1 MVAEILDGKK
11 TSQKLLEELREK
23 VAPLEHKPVLA
34 ILLVGENP
42 ASLIYVNAKVKKAET
57 IGFKTVFK
65 QLPPTTSQEEI
76 VKQIKSWNNDNKING
91 ILVQLPLPQ
100 GIDKN
105 IILNTIEPKKDVDGL
120 TAYNSGLFYTGQ
132 APYAMP
138 CTTRGILMLLKE
150 YNIPIQGKHVAVI
163 GRSNLVGKPTAQAF
177 LFENATV
184 TTCHSHTQNLESIIK
199 TADIVIS
206 AVGEKIVNGKILKKN
221 SVVVDVGIFR
231 TPDGKISGDVEF
243 DSAKEVASYISPVPG
258 GVGPMTVI
266 ALMYNLL
273 DLYLDQHASAIR

>member
-1 MVAEILDGKK
+1 MTAEILDGKK
-11 TSQKLLEELREK
+11 TSQKLMEELQEK
-23 VAPLEHKPVLA
+23 VKNLPRKPVLA

-42 ASLIYVNAKVKKAET
+42 ASLIYVNAKLKKAES

-65 QLPPTTSQEEI
+65 QLSENTSEKEI
-76 VKQIKSWNNDNKING
+76 ITQIKEWNNDNNING
-91 ILVQLPLPQ
+91 ILVQLPLPK
-100 GIDKN
+100 GINKN
-105 IILNTIEPKKDVDGL
+105 IILNSIDPIKDVDGL

-132 APYAMP
+132 EPWAIP
-138 CTTRGILMLLKE
+138 CTTRGIIMLLKE
-150 YNIPIQGKHVAVI
+150 YNIEIQGKHVVVI

-184 TTCHSHTQNLESIIK
+184 TTCHSKTQDLESIIK
-199 TADIVIS
+199 TADIVVS

-231 TPDGKISGDVEF
+231 TPEGKISGDVEF
-243 DSAKEVASYISPVPG
+243 ESASAIASYISPVPG
-258 GVGPMTVI
+258 GVGPMTVA

-273 DLYLDQHASAIR
+273 DLYIAQNSSLK